1 MVDVDENAHAPQF
14 SDHAVLAGS
23 VREDAE
29 RGAVVLTAAAGDADP
44 PGRDSRL
51 AYYIVAGSGMAHFS
65 VDDAGT
71 PRYALSSLHRD
82 PSFVTY

>member
-1 MVDVDENAHAPQF
+1 MVDVDENMHAPLF
-14 SDHAVLAGS
+14 DDHAVLAGG
-23 VREDAE
+23 VPEDAE
-29 RGAVVLTAAAGDADP
+29 RGRVVLTATAADADP

-71 PRYALSSLHRD
+71 
-82 PSFVTY
+82 